1 MSTAQAAGPAQEGAD
16 RWRRLATYWGRRW
29 PIPVILI
36 LIVLM
41 MVPMLLALFI
51 AGKSRAQFDFNPWGL
66 TFPIYYHQTFPAA
79 WRVVSQSIL
88 NSVIVSAVSCVGVLF
103 FGSLSAYV
111 FARFDFLGKDTVF
124 VFILSLLMIPAIL
137 TLVPRFVVVHKLG
150 LFQTMWALLLPYIAA
165 GQVMAVFLM
174 RTFFASIPS
183 EYFESARIDGAS
195 EFRCFWNIALPLSKH
210 IAGVVAILQVLG
222 TWNDIFWPYLT
233 IGTKKELFTIP
244 VALLIFDNQL
254 GQQIGTQMAGYIIA
268 SLPLV
273 ILFAFTSRLFVE
285 GLTAGGLKL

>member
-1 MSTAQAAGPAQEGAD
+1 MSTAQASGSGPPVA
-16 RWRRLATYWGRRW
+16 RSWRTIAIRWGRQW
-29 PIPVILI
+29 QIPVIVI

-41 MVPMLLALFI
+41 VAPMLLALFI

-66 TFPIYYHQTFPAA
+66 TFPLYYDQTFSAA

-88 NSVIVSAVSCVGVLF
+88 NSVIVSTVSCVGVLF

-124 VFILSLLMIPAIL
+124 VLILSLLMIPAIL
-137 TLVPRFVVVHKLG
+137 TLVPRFVVIHKLG

-174 RTFFASIPS
+174 RTFFSSIPS

-195 EFRCFWNIALPLSKH
+195 EFKCFWNIALPLSTH

-233 IGTKKELFTIP
+233 IGSKKELFTIP
-244 VALLIFDNQL
+244 VALLIFNDQL
-254 GQQIGTQMAGYIIA
+254 GQQIGTQMAGYLIA

-273 ILFAFTSRLFVE
+273 LLFAFTSRLFVE

>member
-1 MSTAQAAGPAQEGAD
+1 MSTAQAAGPAQEDANW
-16 RWRRLATYWGRRW
+16 WRLLATYWGRRW
-29 PIPVILI
+29 PIPVILM

-233 IGTKKELFTIP
+233 IGTKRELFTIP
-244 VALLIFDNQL
+244 VALLIFDDQL

-273 ILFAFTSRLFVE
+273 LLFAFTSRLFVE

>member
-1 MSTAQAAGPAQEGAD
+1 MSTAQAARPGQEGASS
-16 RWRRLATYWGRRW
+16 WRRLASYWGRRW

-88 NSVIVSAVSCVGVLF
+88 NSVIVSAVSCIGVLF

-124 VFILSLLMIPAIL
+124 VIILSLLMIPAIL

-233 IGTKKELFTIP
+233 IGTKRELFTIP
-244 VALLIFDNQL
+244 VALLIFDDQL

-273 ILFAFTSRLFVE
+273 LLFAFTSRLFVE

>member
-1 MSTAQAAGPAQEGAD
+1 MRTAQTAGYAPDGGS
-16 RWRRLATYWGRRW
+16 RWRRLGRHMRRHW
-29 PIPVILI
+29 PIPVILT

-51 AGKSRAQFDFNPWGL
+51 AGKSRAQFDFDPWGL

-88 NSVIVSAVSCVGVLF
+88 NSVIVSAVSCIGVLF

-111 FARFDFLGKDTVF
+111 FARFDFLGKDTAF
-124 VFILSLLMIPAIL
+124 VIILSLLMIPAIL

-174 RTFFASIPS
+174 RTFFTSIPS

-233 IGTKKELFTIP
+233 IGTKRELFTIP
-244 VALLIFDNQL
+244 VALLIFNDQL

-268 SLPLV
+268 SMPLV
-273 ILFAFTSRLFVE
+273 LLFAFTSRLFVE

>member
-1 MSTAQAAGPAQEGAD
+1 M
-16 RWRRLATYWGRRW
+16 RHW
-29 PIPVILI
+29 PIPVII
-36 LIVLM
+36 VLIVLM

-51 AGKSRAQFDFNPWGL
+51 AAKSRAQFDFNPWGL
-66 TFPIYYHQTFPAA
+66 TFPLYYHQTFPAA

-88 NSVIVSAVSCVGVLF
+88 NSVIVSTVSCIGVLF

-124 VFILSLLMIPAIL
+124 VIILSLLMIPAIL

-174 RTFFASIPS
+174 RTFFVSIPS

-233 IGTKKELFTIP
+233 IGTKKELYTIP
-244 VALLIFDNQL
+244 VALLIFNDQL

-273 ILFAFTSRLFVE
+273 LLFAFTSRLFVE

>member
-1 MSTAQAAGPAQEGAD
+1 MRTAQTAGYAPDGGS
-16 RWRRLATYWGRRW
+16 RWRRLGRHMRRHW
-29 PIPVILI
+29 PIPVILT

-51 AGKSRAQFDFNPWGL
+51 AGKSRAQFDFDPWGL

-88 NSVIVSAVSCVGVLF
+88 NSVIVSAVSCIGVLF

-124 VFILSLLMIPAIL
+124 VIILSLLMIPAIL

-244 VALLIFDNQL
+244 VALLIFNDQL

-268 SLPLV
+268 SMPLV
-273 ILFAFTSRLFVE
+273 LLFAFTSRLFVE

>member
-1 MSTAQAAGPAQEGAD
+1 MRTAQTAGYAPDGGS
-16 RWRRLATYWGRRW
+16 RWRRLGRHMRRHW
-29 PIPVILI
+29 PIPVILT

-51 AGKSRAQFDFNPWGL
+51 AGKSRAQFDFDPWGL

-88 NSVIVSAVSCVGVLF
+88 NSVIVSAVSCIGVLF

-124 VFILSLLMIPAIL
+124 VIILSLLMIPAIL

-174 RTFFASIPS
+174 RTFFTSIPS

-244 VALLIFDNQL
+244 VALLIFNDQL

-273 ILFAFTSRLFVE
+273 LLFAFTSRLFVE

>member
-1 MSTAQAAGPAQEGAD
+1 MRTAQTAGYAPDGGS
-16 RWRRLATYWGRRW
+16 RWRRLGRHMRRHW
-29 PIPVILI
+29 PIPVILT

-51 AGKSRAQFDFNPWGL
+51 AGKSRAQFDFDPWGL

-88 NSVIVSAVSCVGVLF
+88 NSVIVSAVSCIGVLF

-124 VFILSLLMIPAIL
+124 VIILSLLMIPAIL

-174 RTFFASIPS
+174 RTFFTSIPS

-244 VALLIFDNQL
+244 VALLIFNDQL

-268 SLPLV
+268 SMPLV
-273 ILFAFTSRLFVE
+273 LLFAFTSRLFVE

>member
-1 MSTAQAAGPAQEGAD
+1 MSTAQAAGPAQKDAN
-16 RWRRLATYWGRRW
+16 RWRLLATYWGRRW
-29 PIPVILI
+29 PIPVILM

-244 VALLIFDNQL
+244 VALLIFDDQL

-273 ILFAFTSRLFVE
+273 LLFAFTSRLFVE

>member
-1 MSTAQAAGPAQEGAD
+1 MRTAQTAGYAPDGGS
-16 RWRRLATYWGRRW
+16 RWRRLGRHMRRHW
-29 PIPVILI
+29 PIPVILT

-51 AGKSRAQFDFNPWGL
+51 AGKSRAQFDFDPWGL

-88 NSVIVSAVSCVGVLF
+88 NSVIVSAVSCIGVLF

-124 VFILSLLMIPAIL
+124 VIILSLLMIPAIL

-174 RTFFASIPS
+174 RTFFTSIPS

-233 IGTKKELFTIP
+233 IGTKRELFTIP
-244 VALLIFDNQL
+244 VALLIFNDQL

-268 SLPLV
+268 SMPLV
-273 ILFAFTSRLFVE
+273 LLFAFTSRLFVE

>member
-1 MSTAQAAGPAQEGAD
+1 VSTAQAAGPAQEGAD

>member
-1 MSTAQAAGPAQEGAD
+1 MRTAQTAGYAPDGGS
-16 RWRRLATYWGRRW
+16 RWHRLGRHMRRHW
-29 PIPVILI
+29 PIPVILT

-51 AGKSRAQFDFNPWGL
+51 AGKSRAQFDFDPWGL

-88 NSVIVSAVSCVGVLF
+88 NSVIVSAVSCIGVLF

-124 VFILSLLMIPAIL
+124 VIILSLLMIPAIL

-174 RTFFASIPS
+174 RTFFTSIPS

-244 VALLIFDNQL
+244 VALLIFNDQL

-273 ILFAFTSRLFVE
+273 LLFAFTSRLFVE

>member
-1 MSTAQAAGPAQEGAD
+1 MSTVQAAGSALVE
-16 RWRRLATYWGRRW
+16 GRRW
-29 PIPVILI
+29 PRIVRYWVRHWPVPVVLV

-51 AGKSRAQFDFNPWGL
+51 AAKSRAQFDFNPWGL
-66 TFPIYYHQTFPAA
+66 TFPLYYHQTFPAA

-88 NSVIVSAVSCVGVLF
+88 NSVIVSTVSCIGVLF

-124 VFILSLLMIPAIL
+124 VIILSLLMIPAIL

-150 LFQTMWALLLPYIAA
+150 IFQTMWALLLPYIAA

-174 RTFFASIPS
+174 RTFFVSIPS

-244 VALLIFDNQL
+244 VALLIFNDQL

-268 SLPLV
+268 ALPLV
-273 ILFAFTSRLFVE
+273 LLFAFTSRLFVE

>member
-1 MSTAQAAGPAQEGAD
+1 MSTVQAGGSALVE
-16 RWRRLATYWGRRW
+16 GRRW
-29 PIPVILI
+29 PRIVRYWVRHWPVSVILV

-51 AGKSRAQFDFNPWGL
+51 AAKSRAQFDFNPWGL
-66 TFPIYYHQTFPAA
+66 TFPLYYHQTFPAA

-88 NSVIVSAVSCVGVLF
+88 NSVIVSTVSCIGVLF

-124 VFILSLLMIPAIL
+124 VIILSLLMIPAIL

-174 RTFFASIPS
+174 RTFFVSIPS

-244 VALLIFDNQL
+244 VALLIFNDQL

-273 ILFAFTSRLFVE
+273 LLFAFTSRLFVE